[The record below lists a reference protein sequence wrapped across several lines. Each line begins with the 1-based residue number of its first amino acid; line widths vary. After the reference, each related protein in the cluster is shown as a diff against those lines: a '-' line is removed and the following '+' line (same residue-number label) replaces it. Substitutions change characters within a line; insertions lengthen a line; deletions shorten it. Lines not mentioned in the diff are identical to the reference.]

1 MNNFRK
7 IFESPRAEL
16 LIHGS
21 VLTWPMF
28 QGETDGDH
36 YVSRVFERELH
47 ESSSVIRA
55 LFYTIPELLGRP
67 GGWSLIA
74 TDLNSGLKLLVTDL
88 LGRDQLYYCYNN
100 KEHSWEIG
108 SSVSELPFRG
118 EDRLYFGSVAKF
130 GYHVGHRTYAQG
142 VCRVLPRQMTML
154 MPDGG
159 LAFQPFAFQYEN
171 LGEGVTL
178 FSQINAAFLYN
189 MPEGP
194 DGLTVLVSGGLDSS
208 IMAHL
213 VMENVRSG
221 GALSEIPIQFL
232 TTTNG
237 EDAGYAQILAASEG
251 FELDF
256 INSEDWMDE
265 EVLLDALIA
274 ADSPID
280 LGSLV
285 PNFRLIKEAKYD
297 YILTGDGPDEL
308 FGGYSRMHEYD
319 SQLSDIFQELS
330 FYHLPKL
337 NQTAS
342 YLHKQL
348 ICPYIDPSILTFAL
362 SLDLPERT
370 DKKVL
375 KEAFRGQI
383 PCSIIDRQKFALK
396 SNLVRQ
402 DKIAHRMKCINLF
415 KEHLNR

>member
-1 MNNFRK
+1 MSNFRK
-7 IFESPRAEL
+7 IFESPKAEL

-36 YVSRVFERELH
+36 YISHVFERELH
-47 ESSSVIRA
+47 KSNSVAGA
-55 LFYTIPELLGRP
+55 LFQAISEICGRP

-74 TDLNSGLKLLVTDL
+74 IDLNSGLKLLATDF
-88 LGRDQLYYCYNN
+88 LGRDQLYYCYNE

-108 SSVSELPFRG
+108 PSVSELPFTS
-118 EDRLYFGSVAKF
+118 ENRLYFGSVAKF
-130 GYHVGHRTYAQG
+130 GYHVGHSTYAQG
-142 VCRVLPRQMTML
+142 VYRVLPGEVTML
-154 MPDGG
+154 TPDGG
-159 LAFQPFAFQYEN
+159 LAFQPFSFQLED
-171 LGEGVTL
+171 LREDVTM
-178 FSQINAAFLYN
+178 FAQVNAAFIYN
-189 MPEGP
+189 MPADLG
-194 DGLTVLVSGGLDSS
+194 GLTVFVSGGLDSS

-213 VMENVRSG
+213 VMENVRAG
-221 GALSEIPIQFL
+221 GVLSEIPIQFL

-237 EDAGYAQILAASEG
+237 EDAGYAQILAESEG

-265 EVLLDALIA
+265 EVLLEALIA

-285 PNFRLIKEAKYD
+285 PNYRLIKEAKYD

-319 SQLSDIFQELS
+319 SQKSDIFQELS

-348 ICPYIDPSILTFAL
+348 ICPYIDPRILAFAL

-396 SNLVRQ
+396 SNLVRR
-402 DKIAHRMKCINLF
+402 DKIAHRMKCIKLF